1 MDNLS
6 LPQKRH
12 PRVDGIHCNISLAFH
27 FFTESYLILLEE
39 SVWLMKCKKTID
51 LWHPTTIFVH
61 FWVFISSHFIAC
73 DHMRRW
79 CRFLVLQ
86 TYCWIQGS
94 YATPDFIKKSI
105 YRNNQFK
112 ILKSCCLFCDL
123 FTTHCERIFMRHLV
137 GYLNVGL
144 DWLLAILEF

>member
-39 SVWLMKCKKTID
+39 SVWLMKCKKQLTFD
-51 LWHPTTIFVH
+51 TRP
-61 FWVFISSHFIAC
+61 
-73 DHMRRW
+73 
-79 CRFLVLQ
+79 RFLYISGYLLAAISPLVTIWEDDVAFWFFELIAG
-86 TYCWIQGS
+86 YRG
-94 YATPDFIKKSI
+94 ATPRLISLKSI

-112 ILKSCCLFCDL
+112 IFKSFSLFCDL
-123 FTTHCERIFMRHLV
+123 FTTHCERIFVRH
-137 GYLNVGL
+137 
-144 DWLLAILEF
+144 

>member
-51 LWHPTTIFVH
+51 IWHPTTIFVH

-123 FTTHCERIFMRHLV
+123 FTTHCERIFMRH
-137 GYLNVGL
+137 
-144 DWLLAILEF
+144 